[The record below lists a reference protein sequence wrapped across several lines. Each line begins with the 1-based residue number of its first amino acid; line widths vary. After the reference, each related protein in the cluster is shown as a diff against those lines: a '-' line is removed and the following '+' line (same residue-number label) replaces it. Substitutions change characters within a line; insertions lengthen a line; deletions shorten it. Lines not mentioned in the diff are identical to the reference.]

1 MVNNPQDDQ
10 QQQEQDTDEL
20 ISVIL
25 PIIDGNE
32 WAETYR
38 RI

>member
-1 MVNNPQDDQ
+1 MVNNPQDN

-25 PIIDGNE
+25 PIINGNE
-32 WAETYR
+32 
-38 RI
+38 

>member
-1 MVNNPQDDQ
+1 MRKIVADNPQDDQ
-10 QQQEQDTDEL
+10 QQQDIDEL

-32 WAETYR
+32 
-38 RI
+38 

>member
-1 MVNNPQDDQ
+1 MRKIVADNPQNDQ
-10 QQQEQDTDEL
+10 QQQDIDEL

-32 WAETYR
+32 
-38 RI
+38 

>member
-10 QQQEQDTDEL
+10 QQQEQETDEL

-25 PIIDGNE
+25 PIINGNE
-32 WAETYR
+32 
-38 RI
+38 